1 MPLQA
6 YRKYR
11 RINLAFRRCCE
22 QTKEMTEK
30 KHIHLIGICG
40 TAMASLAGMLK
51 QRGFHVT
58 GSDAAAY
65 PPMSDFLRELGIPVA
80 QPFDAK
86 NLDPRPGLVV
96 VGNAMSR
103 GNVELEH
110 ILDQRIPFCSLP
122 QLLHDE
128 FLRGK
133 EVLVVAGTHGKTTT
147 TSMLAWIFHSA
158 GLQPSF
164 LIGGIPENFGSSF
177 HIGAGKHFILE
188 GDEYDTAF
196 FDKGPKF
203 LHYFPDSVI
212 LTSVEFDH
220 ADIYKDL
227 DAVETAFKRLVN
239 LIPRRGRIVAFDG
252 FAGEAAE
259 SPSPSQ
265 SLDRCLAKAFCPVE
279 RYGAGPRA
287 NWRVTNLRLEP
298 TRTCW
303 TVLHDG
309 QPWADLEFALAG
321 EYNVWNATAAAA
333 LAASCGVPKDAIAT
347 ALKTF
352 KSVKRR
358 LEVKAQV
365 NGITIIDDFAHHPTA
380 IAGTLKALRARYP
393 GARLWAILEPRSNTL
408 RRRVLQ
414 TDLAR
419 SLAQADEVIVADVFR
434 SEAVPEYERLE
445 LPALAAEIERNGRR
459 ARLLPDADAIV
470 HTIAPELRSGDV
482 VAILSNGGFSG
493 IYEKLPARLRELAG
507 NR

>member
-1 MPLQA
+1 
-6 YRKYR
+6 
-11 RINLAFRRCCE
+11 
-22 QTKEMTEK
+22 MTNP

-51 QRGFHVT
+51 QRGHRVT

-65 PPMSDFLRELGIPVA
+65 PPMSDFLRGLAIPLA
-80 QPFDAK
+80 QPFAAK
-86 NLDPRPGLVV
+86 NLNPLPDLVV
-96 VGNAMSR
+96 VGNAISR

-110 ILDQRIPFCSLP
+110 VLDQRIPFCSLP
-122 QLLHDE
+122 QLLHEE

-147 TSMLAWIFHSA
+147 TSMLSWIFHSA
-158 GLQPSF
+158 GLNPSF
-164 LIGGIPENFGSSF
+164 LIGGIAENFSSSF
-177 HIGAGKHFILE
+177 HLGEGKHFILE

-203 LHYFPDSVI
+203 LHYFPDSII

-239 LIPRRGRIVAFDG
+239 LIPRRGRIMAFDG
-252 FAGEAAE
+252 VVGEIAE
-259 SPSPSQ
+259 SPS
-265 SLDRCLAKAFCPVE
+265 LERCLTKAFCPVH
-279 RYGAGPRA
+279 RYGAGPRG
-287 NWRVTNLRLEP
+287 NWRVTNLRLDP
-298 TRTCW
+298 GSTTW
-303 TVLHDG
+303 TVLHNG
-309 QPWADLEFALAG
+309 EPWIDFEFPLAG

-333 LAASCGVPKDAIAT
+333 LAFTCGVNKDDISA

-380 IAGTLKALRARYP
+380 IAETLKALRARYH

-419 SLAQADEVIVADVFR
+419 SLAQADQVIVANVFR
-434 SEAVPEYERLE
+434 SEAVPENERLE
-445 LPALAAEIERNGRR
+445 LPALAAEIRQNGCPV
-459 ARLLPDADAIV
+459 RLLADADAIV
-470 HTIAPELRSGDV
+470 ETIAPELRSGDV
-482 VAILSNGGFSG
+482 VAILSNGGFG
-493 IYEKLPARLRELAG
+493 DIYEKLPTRLQRLSEAK
-507 NR
+507 

>member
-1 MPLQA
+1 M
-6 YRKYR
+6 
-11 RINLAFRRCCE
+11 N
-22 QTKEMTEK
+22 QT
-30 KHIHLIGICG
+30 KHIHMIGICG

-51 QRGFHVT
+51 QRGFRVT

-65 PPMSDFLRELGIPVA
+65 PPMSDFLRELGISLA
-80 QPFDAK
+80 QPFDAH
-86 NLDPRPGLVV
+86 NLEPRPDLVV
-96 VGNAMSR
+96 VGNAISR
-103 GNVELEH
+103 GNVELEQV
-110 ILDQRIPFCSLP
+110 LDHRLPFCSLP

-147 TSMLAWIFHSA
+147 TSMLAWIFHCA

-164 LIGGIPENFGSSF
+164 LIGGIAENFGSSF
-177 HIGAGKHFILE
+177 HLGRGRHFILE

-252 FAGEAAE
+252 SVGEATGSA
-259 SPSPSQ
+259 
-265 SLDRCLAKAFCPVE
+265 SLERCLAKTFCPVE
-279 RYGAGPRA
+279 RYGGGASSQ
-287 NWRVTNLRLEP
+287 WRVTNLRLEP
-298 TRTCW
+298 GRTVW
-303 TVLHDG
+303 SVLHEG
-309 QPWADLEFALAG
+309 SPWADFEFALAG

-333 LAASCGVPKDAIAT
+333 LAAACDISKDEIAA

-365 NGITIIDDFAHHPTA
+365 NGITVIDDFAHHPTA
-380 IAGTLKALRARYP
+380 IAGTLKALRARYA

-414 TDLAR
+414 SDLAR
-419 SLAQADEVIVADVFR
+419 SLALADEVVVAGVFR
-434 SEAVPEYERLE
+434 SEAVPENERLE
-445 LPALAAEIERNGRR
+445 LPELAVEIQRMGRR
-459 ARLLPDADAIV
+459 ARLLADADAIV
-470 HTIAPELRSGDV
+470 ETVAPEMRSGDV
-482 VAILSNGGFSG
+482 VAILSNGGFGG
-493 IYEKLPARLRELAG
+493 IYEKLPARLKALAEESG
-507 NR
+507 ESGSVVGKKNG

>member
-1 MPLQA
+1 M
-6 YRKYR
+6 R
-11 RINLAFRRCCE
+11 
-22 QTKEMTEK
+22 TS

-51 QRGFHVT
+51 QRGIHVT

-65 PPMSDFLRELGIPVA
+65 PPMSDFLRDLNIPVA
-80 QPFDAK
+80 EPFDPG
-86 NLDPRPGLVV
+86 NLDPQPDLVV
-96 VGNAMSR
+96 IGNAISR

-110 ILDQRIPFCSLP
+110 VLDQRIPFCSLP

-147 TSMLAWIFHSA
+147 TSMLAWIFHAA
-158 GLQPSF
+158 GLDPSF
-164 LIGGIPENFGSSF
+164 LIGGIAENFGSSF
-177 HIGAGKHFILE
+177 QLGKGKHFIIE

-227 DAVETAFKRLVN
+227 DAVEAAFKRLVN
-239 LIPRRGRIVAFDG
+239 LVPRRGRIVAFDG
-252 FAGEAAE
+252 FVGEVME
-259 SPSPSQ
+259 SQ
-265 SLDRCLAKAFCPVE
+265 SLERCLAKAFCPVE
-279 RYGAGPRA
+279 RYGANPRA
-287 NWRVTNLRLEP
+287 NWQVVNLHFDP
-298 TRTCW
+298 GRTAW
-303 TVLHDG
+303 TVLHNG
-309 QPWADLEFALAG
+309 HPWSDFEFELAG

-333 LAASCGVPKDAIAT
+333 LAASCGISKEAIAT

-393 GARLWAILEPRSNTL
+393 GSRLWAILEPRSNTL

-414 TDLAR
+414 SDLAR
-419 SLAQADEVIVADVFR
+419 SLALADEIVVAAVFR
-434 SEAVPEYERLE
+434 SEAVPENERLDIS
-445 LPALAAEIERNGRR
+445 ALAAEIKEKGCP
-459 ARLLPDADAIV
+459 ARLLADADSIV
-470 HTIAPELRSGDV
+470 QTIAPEMKSGDV
-482 VAILSNGGFSG
+482 VAILSNGGFGG
-493 IYEKLPARLRELAG
+493 IYEKLPARLRELTQHKKKQ
-507 NR
+507 